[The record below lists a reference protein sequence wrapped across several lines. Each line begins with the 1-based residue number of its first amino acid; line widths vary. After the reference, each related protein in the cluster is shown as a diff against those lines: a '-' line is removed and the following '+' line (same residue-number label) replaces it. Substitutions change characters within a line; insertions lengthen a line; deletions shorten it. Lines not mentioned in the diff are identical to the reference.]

1 VYPNTICCRCVSRRH
16 GRWRKNGEAR
26 KASRARPAKEK
37 VLRELAAPLHLF
49 TLLPRRVVF
58 SETRMQ
64 AVAFLSN
71 RTGAE
76 PCNLRY
82 PSRPARRLSDGLY
95 VPLVGKRKGRS
106 LYYAPALVFS
116 AKCRGYLP
124 SEPHLWNISPAFS
137 MEVTG
142 WASTL
147 QVS

>member
-1 VYPNTICCRCVSRRH
+1 VALSRSCTKAPESSFSPGDPESSPEASSAYAPKCVE
-16 GRWRKNGEAR
+16 G
-26 KASRARPAKEK
+26 
-37 VLRELAAPLHLF
+37 
-49 TLLPRRVVF
+49 VF
-58 SETRMQ
+58 SETHIQ
-64 AVAFLSN
+64 PVAFLSN

-95 VPLVGKRKGRS
+95 VPLAGKRKGRS
-106 LYYAPALVFS
+106 FYYAPALVFS

-137 MEVTG
+137 VEVTG